1 MDNKLQES
9 VDISLEKKLCSLGL
23 LGTILAPIL
32 GVLIPFVGYVISL
45 IGFIAYIIGIFN
57 FSKKLNN
64 GDIFKNFIL
73 AFTVSIIG
81 VILFVILAAGSIA
94 SIFMGGQSFGAKSA
108 GVMVYVGPFVLW
120 LSFVL
125 SGFFSKKYL
134 DIFYE
139 YTNDNLFKY
148 AGIGVLVGSILFA
161 ILSIIGR
168 IIAMVAFFRMPNSL
182 ESNQS

>member
-9 VDISLEKKLCSLGL
+9 VDISLEKKLCAFGL
-23 LGTILAPIL
+23 LGYMV
-32 GVLIPFVGYVISL
+32 GVFIPLVGAIISL
-45 IGFIAYIIGIFN
+45 VGSVAYIIGISN

-73 AFTVSIIG
+73 SFIVLIIG
-81 VILFVILAAGSIA
+81 GILCIALLYGIFLYMSRNFHSLSDQAEIAFVVMIIVVI
-94 SIFMGGQSFGAKSA
+94 
-108 GVMVYVGPFVLW
+108 FVLW

-125 SGFFSKKYL
+125 FGFFSKKYL

-148 AGIGVLVGSILFA
+148 AGIGVLVGSILFG
-161 ILSIIGR
+161 ILSIIGW
-168 IIAMVAFFRMPNSL
+168 IIASVAFFRMPDSL

>member
-1 MDNKLQES
+1 MDNRLQGS
-9 VDISLEKKLCSLGL
+9 VDISLEKKLCAFGL
-23 LGTILAPIL
+23 LGSMV
-32 GVLIPFVGYVISL
+32 GGLIPLIGPIISL
-45 IGFIAYIIGIFN
+45 GGVVAYIIGILN

-73 AFTVSIIG
+73 SFIVVVIG
-81 VILFVILAAGSIA
+81 GILFAILAAGSIF

-108 GVMVYVGPFVLW
+108 GVMVFVGFFFLW
-120 LSFVL
+120 LSIVL

-148 AGIGVLVGSILFA
+148 AGIGVLVGSILFG
-161 ILSIIGR
+161 ILSFIGL
-168 IIAMVAFFRMPNSL
+168 IIAVVAFFRMPDNL